1 MLNSL
6 ISKFN
11 KYLNSVIELE
21 NDSTINSEESSE
33 ALKEQK
39 SANVSFSL
47 FLYRFIAF
55 ADARRSIASFVFILF
70 FVIISDIIF
79 NKYLFVHYTEL
90 VESFSG
96 VNPGGFDELD
106 VGFAPEVWQALL
118 GMILGTLILVISI
131 ASQSIPKLIDI
142 YMKNVPSLLYIW
154 FLIISGGHALIIKIY
169 GEIGLIREP
178 SRIFNTHFLLTICSI
193 IAFPY
198 VFYILRQTKPTNII
212 NRIYNNNMDQI
223 TALTSKRNRALAHIP
238 SVVEHQQYTI
248 FEALNQLDD
257 ILEFSSFKELKAD
270 IVHDMSMTL
279 QNYIRL
285 KKNIASGFF
294 IVSPKV
300 RTDISFKTMVG
311 QFGEM
316 ERNQSFYEQKC
327 FRLLG
332 NVYIRLL
339 EHGEFDLSSMIAGE
353 MATLGLTAI
362 EEENTELVD
371 IIIIR
376 FNTLLRF
383 AIKHGVRN
391 NEPRNLYNLG
401 FYYGNFIKYLVEHKK
416 IDHVK
421 RCFMYLRIYGVEI
434 FKHGTNSPS
443 MYFIVDVIATEMK
456 KVLEQVYHDGWDIEI
471 QDGMLGEMLQVD
483 SPPDFNKED
492 MARGVLIN
500 NGVRVLQFGIAL
512 FYQREEMNNFVD
524 RIAKDILDDLEVLG
538 EATFSQVIEMTSNR
552 LLFSGPTFWEDT
564 DRGNLNIYY
573 TSDQD
578 QIDSF
583 KQRLYELAEI
593 QLKKTTTEKYK
604 LTNVEMELL
613 WEMTRMTKIKEVE
626 QVSINAI
633 NFELIL
639 SQLQNIDEVR
649 LEALISLREKLK
661 FNSENP
667 KLIITTSRQVA
678 VGTKL
683 KISGNLYDKKEKQE
697 IEATVKLNT
706 PNFIFV
712 KILASTHSKI
722 YNNLTDL
729 TVSFRPLRQKMVY
742 QFETYPQGTGA
753 NSLQRIAHAD
763 TVKIIEEL

>member
-1 MLNSL
+1 MNTVL
-6 ISKFN
+6 
-11 KYLNSVIELE
+11 EAE
-21 NDSTINSEESSE
+21 NDSADNSEE
-33 ALKEQK
+33 K
-39 SANVSFSL
+39 SAELTEQESTNVSFSF
-47 FLYRFIAF
+47 FLYRLIAY
-55 ADARRSIASFVFILF
+55 ADARRSISSFLFILF
-70 FVIISDIIF
+70 VVVISDIIF
-79 NKYLFVHYTEL
+79 NIYLFVPYTEL
-90 VESFSG
+90 IESISG
-96 VNPGGFDELD
+96 VNPGGFEELD

-169 GEIGLIREP
+169 GEIGLVREP
-178 SRIFNTHFLLTICSI
+178 SRIFNTHFLLTTCSI

-212 NRIYNNNMDQI
+212 NRIYNTNMDQI

-238 SVVEHQQYTI
+238 DVVEHQQYTI

-285 KKNIASGFF
+285 KKNIAPAFF
-294 IVSPKV
+294 NVSPKV

-339 EHGEFDLSSMIAGE
+339 EHGEFDLSSMVAGE
-353 MATLGLTAI
+353 METLGLTAI
-362 EEENTELVD
+362 EEDNTELVD

-401 FYYGNFIKYLVEHKK
+401 FYYGNFIKHLVEHKK

-434 FKHGTNSPS
+434 FKHGSNSPA

-456 KVLEQVYHDGWDIEI
+456 KVLEQIYHDGWDVEI
-471 QDGMLGEMLQVD
+471 QNGMLGEMLQVD

-500 NGVRVLQFGIAL
+500 NGVRVLQFGLAL
-512 FYQREEMNNFVD
+512 FYQREGMNDFVE
-524 RIAKDILDDLEVLG
+524 RIAKDVLDDLEVLG

-583 KQRLYELAEI
+583 KQRLYEFAQT
-593 QLKKTTTEKYK
+593 QLKKTTTEKYR
-604 LTNVEMELL
+604 LTHAEMELL
-613 WEMTRMTKIKEVE
+613 WEMSRMTKIKEVE
-626 QVSINAI
+626 QISTNVA

-639 SQLQNIDEVR
+639 GELQHIDEVR
-649 LEALISLREKLK
+649 LGALVCLREKLK

-678 VGTKL
+678 VGTLL
-683 KISGNLYDKKEKQE
+683 KIKGNISGKKKPQE
-697 IEATVKLNT
+697 IEATVQLNT

-712 KILASTHSKI
+712 KTSTAADSKMFDNFSSLA
-722 YNNLTDL
+722 
-729 TVSFRPLRQKMVY
+729 VSFRPLRQKMVY
-742 QFETYPQGTGA
+742 QFEADPQGAGA
-753 NSLQRIAHAD
+753 NGLQRIEHAD

>member
-1 MLNSL
+1 MNTVL
-6 ISKFN
+6 
-11 KYLNSVIELE
+11 EAE
-21 NDSTINSEESSE
+21 NDSTDNSEE
-33 ALKEQK
+33 K
-39 SANVSFSL
+39 SAELTEQESTNVSFSF
-47 FLYRFIAF
+47 FLYRLIAY
-55 ADARRSIASFVFILF
+55 ADARRSISSFLFILF
-70 FVIISDIIF
+70 VVVISDIIF
-79 NKYLFVHYTEL
+79 NIYLFVPYTEL
-90 VESFSG
+90 IESISG
-96 VNPGGFDELD
+96 VNPGGFEELD

-169 GEIGLIREP
+169 GEIGLVREP
-178 SRIFNTHFLLTICSI
+178 SRIFNTHFLLTTCSI

-212 NRIYNNNMDQI
+212 NRIYNTNMDQI

-238 SVVEHQQYTI
+238 DVVEHQQYTI

-285 KKNIASGFF
+285 KKNIAPAFF
-294 IVSPKV
+294 NVSPKV

-339 EHGEFDLSSMIAGE
+339 EHGEFDLSSMVAGE
-353 MATLGLTAI
+353 METLGLTAI
-362 EEENTELVD
+362 EEDNTELVD

-401 FYYGNFIKYLVEHKK
+401 FYYGNFIKHLVEHKK

-434 FKHGTNSPS
+434 FKHGSNSPA

-456 KVLEQVYHDGWDIEI
+456 KVLEQIYHDGWDVEI
-471 QDGMLGEMLQVD
+471 QNGMLGEMLQVD

-500 NGVRVLQFGIAL
+500 NGVRVLQFGLAL
-512 FYQREEMNNFVD
+512 FYQREGMNDFVE
-524 RIAKDILDDLEVLG
+524 RIAKDVLDDLEVLG

-583 KQRLYELAEI
+583 KQRLYEFAQT
-593 QLKKTTTEKYK
+593 QLKKTTTEKYR
-604 LTNVEMELL
+604 LTHAEMELL
-613 WEMTRMTKIKEVE
+613 WEMSRMTKIKEVE
-626 QVSINAI
+626 QISTNAA

-639 SQLQNIDEVR
+639 GELQHIDEVR
-649 LEALISLREKLK
+649 LGALVCLREKLK

-678 VGTKL
+678 VGTLL
-683 KISGNLYDKKEKQE
+683 KIKGNISGKKKPQE
-697 IEATVKLNT
+697 IEATVQLNT

-712 KILASTHSKI
+712 KTSTSADNKMFDNFSSLA
-722 YNNLTDL
+722 
-729 TVSFRPLRQKMVY
+729 VSFRPLRQKMVY
-742 QFETYPQGTGA
+742 QFEADPQGAGA
-753 NSLQRIAHAD
+753 NGLQRIEHAD

>member
-1 MLNSL
+1 MNTVL
-6 ISKFN
+6 
-11 KYLNSVIELE
+11 EAE
-21 NDSTINSEESSE
+21 NDSTDNSEE
-33 ALKEQK
+33 K
-39 SANVSFSL
+39 SAELTEQESTNVSFSF
-47 FLYRFIAF
+47 FLYRLIAY
-55 ADARRSIASFVFILF
+55 ADARRSISSFLFILF
-70 FVIISDIIF
+70 VVVISDIIF
-79 NKYLFVHYTEL
+79 NIYLFVPYTEL
-90 VESFSG
+90 IESISG
-96 VNPGGFDELD
+96 VNPGGFEELD

-169 GEIGLIREP
+169 GEIGLVREP
-178 SRIFNTHFLLTICSI
+178 SRIFNTHFLLTTCSI

-212 NRIYNNNMDQI
+212 NRIYNTNMDQI

-238 SVVEHQQYTI
+238 DVVEHQQYTI

-285 KKNIASGFF
+285 KKNIAPAFF
-294 IVSPKV
+294 NVSPKV

-339 EHGEFDLSSMIAGE
+339 EHGEFDLSSMVAGE
-353 MATLGLTAI
+353 METLGLAAI
-362 EEENTELVD
+362 EEDNTELVD

-401 FYYGNFIKYLVEHKK
+401 FYYGNFIKHLVEHKK

-434 FKHGTNSPS
+434 FKHGSNSPA

-456 KVLEQVYHDGWDIEI
+456 KVLEQIYHDGWDVEI
-471 QDGMLGEMLQVD
+471 QNGMLGEMLQVD

-500 NGVRVLQFGIAL
+500 NGVRVLQFGLAL
-512 FYQREEMNNFVD
+512 FYQREGMNDFVD
-524 RIAKDILDDLEVLG
+524 RIAKDVLDDLEVLG

-583 KQRLYELAEI
+583 KQRLYEIAQT

-604 LTNVEMELL
+604 LTHAEMELL
-613 WEMTRMTKIKEVE
+613 WEMSRMTKIKEVE
-626 QVSINAI
+626 QISTNVA

-639 SQLQNIDEVR
+639 GELQHIDEVR
-649 LEALISLREKLK
+649 LGALVCLREKLK

-678 VGTKL
+678 VGTLL
-683 KISGNLYDKKEKQE
+683 KIKGNISGKKKPQE
-697 IEATVKLNT
+697 IEATVQLNT

-712 KILASTHSKI
+712 KTSTAADSKMFDNFSSLA
-722 YNNLTDL
+722 
-729 TVSFRPLRQKMVY
+729 VSFRPLRQKMVY
-742 QFETYPQGTGA
+742 QFEADPQGAGA
-753 NSLQRIAHAD
+753 NGLQRIEHAD

>member
-1 MLNSL
+1 MNAVL
-6 ISKFN
+6 
-11 KYLNSVIELE
+11 ELE
-21 NDSTINSEESSE
+21 KDSIVNSEENPE
-33 ALKEQK
+33 ALTEQK

-47 FLYRFIAF
+47 FLYRLIAY

-70 FVIISDIIF
+70 VVVISDIIF
-79 NKYLFVHYTEL
+79 NKYLFVPYTEL

-96 VNPGGFDELD
+96 VDPGGFDELD

-238 SVVEHQQYTI
+238 NVVEHQQYTI

-285 KKNIASGFF
+285 KKDIAPGFF
-294 IVSPKV
+294 NVSPKV

-362 EEENTELVD
+362 EEDNTELVD

-421 RCFMYLRIYGVEI
+421 RCFMYMRIYGVEI
-434 FKHGTNSPS
+434 FKHGSNSPA

-456 KVLEQVYHDGWDIEI
+456 KILEQIYHDNWDIEI
-471 QDGMLGEMLQVD
+471 QNGMLSEMLQVD

-492 MARGVLIN
+492 MARGFLIN

-512 FYQREEMNNFVD
+512 FYQREGMDNFVD

-583 KQRLYELAEI
+583 KQRLYGFAQT

-604 LTNVEMELL
+604 LTQAEMELL
-613 WEMTRMTKIKEVE
+613 WEMSRMTKIKEVD
-626 QVSINAI
+626 QVSTNAA

-639 SQLQNIDEVR
+639 SELQNIDQVR

-667 KLIITTSRQVA
+667 KLIITSSRQIA

-683 KISGNLYDKKEKQE
+683 KISGNFSGKKEQQE

-712 KILASTHSKI
+712 TMSASSDSKI
-722 YNNLTDL
+722 FDKFSAL

-742 QFETYPQGTGA
+742 QFEADPQGAGATG
-753 NSLQRIAHAD
+753 LQRVAHAD
-763 TVKIIEEL
+763 AVKIIEEL

>member
-1 MLNSL
+1 MNTVL
-6 ISKFN
+6 
-11 KYLNSVIELE
+11 EAE
-21 NDSTINSEESSE
+21 NDSTDNSEE
-33 ALKEQK
+33 K
-39 SANVSFSL
+39 SAELTEQESTNVSFSF
-47 FLYRFIAF
+47 FLYRLIAY
-55 ADARRSIASFVFILF
+55 ADARRSISSFLFILF
-70 FVIISDIIF
+70 VVVISDIIF
-79 NKYLFVHYTEL
+79 NIYLFVPYTEL
-90 VESFSG
+90 IESISG
-96 VNPGGFDELD
+96 VNPGGFEELD

-169 GEIGLIREP
+169 GEIGLVREP

-212 NRIYNNNMDQI
+212 NRIYNTNMDQI

-238 SVVEHQQYTI
+238 DVVEHQQYTI

-285 KKNIASGFF
+285 KKNIAPAFF
-294 IVSPKV
+294 NVSPKV

-339 EHGEFDLSSMIAGE
+339 EHGEFDLSSMVAGE
-353 MATLGLTAI
+353 METLGLTAI
-362 EEENTELVD
+362 EEDNTELVD

-401 FYYGNFIKYLVEHKK
+401 FYYGNFIKHLVEHKK

-434 FKHGTNSPS
+434 FKHGSNSPA

-456 KVLEQVYHDGWDIEI
+456 KVLEQIYHDGWDVEI
-471 QDGMLGEMLQVD
+471 QNGMLGEMLQVD

-500 NGVRVLQFGIAL
+500 NGVRVLQFGLAL
-512 FYQREEMNNFVD
+512 FYQREGMNDFVD
-524 RIAKDILDDLEVLG
+524 RIAKDVLDDLEVLG

-583 KQRLYELAEI
+583 KQRLYEFAQT

-604 LTNVEMELL
+604 LTHAEMELL
-613 WEMTRMTKIKEVE
+613 WEMSRMTKIKEVE
-626 QVSINAI
+626 QVSTNAA

-639 SQLQNIDEVR
+639 GELQHIDEVR
-649 LEALISLREKLK
+649 LGALVCLREKLK

-678 VGTKL
+678 VGTLL
-683 KISGNLYDKKEKQE
+683 KIKGNISGKKKPQE
-697 IEATVKLNT
+697 IEATVQLNT

-712 KILASTHSKI
+712 KTSTAADSKMFDNFSSLA
-722 YNNLTDL
+722 
-729 TVSFRPLRQKMVY
+729 VSFRPLRQKMVY
-742 QFETYPQGTGA
+742 QFEADPQGAGA
-753 NSLQRIAHAD
+753 NGLQRIEHAD

>member
-1 MLNSL
+1 MNTVL
-6 ISKFN
+6 
-11 KYLNSVIELE
+11 EAE
-21 NDSTINSEESSE
+21 NDSTDNSEE
-33 ALKEQK
+33 K
-39 SANVSFSL
+39 SAELTEQESTNVSFSF
-47 FLYRFIAF
+47 FLYRLIAY
-55 ADARRSIASFVFILF
+55 ADARRSISSFLFILF
-70 FVIISDIIF
+70 VVVISDIIF
-79 NKYLFVHYTEL
+79 NKYLFVPYTEL
-90 VESFSG
+90 IESISG
-96 VNPGGFDELD
+96 VNPGGFEELD

-154 FLIISGGHALIIKIY
+154 FLIVSGGHALIIKIY
-169 GEIGLIREP
+169 GEIGLVREP
-178 SRIFNTHFLLTICSI
+178 SRIFNTHFLLTTCSI

-212 NRIYNNNMDQI
+212 NRIYNTNMDQI

-238 SVVEHQQYTI
+238 DVVEHQQYTI

-285 KKNIASGFF
+285 KKNIAPAFF
-294 IVSPKV
+294 NVSPKV

-339 EHGEFDLSSMIAGE
+339 EHGEFDLSSMVAGE
-353 MATLGLTAI
+353 METLGLTAI
-362 EEENTELVD
+362 EEDNTELVD

-401 FYYGNFIKYLVEHKK
+401 FYYGNFIKHLVEHKK

-434 FKHGTNSPS
+434 FKHGSNSPA

-456 KVLEQVYHDGWDIEI
+456 KVLEQIYHDGWDVEI
-471 QDGMLGEMLQVD
+471 QNGMLGEMLQVD

-500 NGVRVLQFGIAL
+500 NGVRVLQFGLAL
-512 FYQREEMNNFVD
+512 FYQREGMNDFVD
-524 RIAKDILDDLEVLG
+524 RIAKDVLDDLEVLG

-583 KQRLYELAEI
+583 KQRLYEIAQT

-604 LTNVEMELL
+604 LTHAEMELL
-613 WEMTRMTKIKEVE
+613 WEMSRMTKIKEVE
-626 QVSINAI
+626 QVSTNAA

-639 SQLQNIDEVR
+639 GELQHIDEVR
-649 LEALISLREKLK
+649 LGALVCLREKLK

-678 VGTKL
+678 VGTLL
-683 KISGNLYDKKEKQE
+683 KIKGNISGKKKQQE
-697 IEATVKLNT
+697 IEATVQLNT

-712 KILASTHSKI
+712 KISTSADSKMFDNFSSLA
-722 YNNLTDL
+722 
-729 TVSFRPLRQKMVY
+729 VSFRPLRQKMVY
-742 QFETYPQGTGA
+742 QFEADHQGAGA
-753 NSLQRIAHAD
+753 NGLQRIEHAD

>member
-1 MLNSL
+1 MNAVL
-6 ISKFN
+6 
-11 KYLNSVIELE
+11 EAE
-21 NDSTINSEESSE
+21 NDSTDNSEENSTE
-33 ALKEQK
+33 ITQHK
-39 SANVSFSL
+39 SANVSFSF
-47 FLYRFIAF
+47 FLYRLIAY
-55 ADARRSIASFVFILF
+55 ADARRSISSFLFILF
-70 FVIISDIIF
+70 VVVVSDIIF
-79 NKYLFVHYTEL
+79 NIYLFVPYTEL
-90 VESFSG
+90 VESISG
-96 VNPGGFDELD
+96 VNPGGFEELD

-212 NRIYNNNMDQI
+212 SRIYNTNMDQI

-238 SVVEHQQYTI
+238 AVVEHQQYTI

-270 IVHDMSMTL
+270 IVHDMSLTL

-285 KKNIASGFF
+285 KKDIAPGFF
-294 IVSPKV
+294 NVSPKV

-339 EHGEFDLSSMIAGE
+339 EHGEFDLSSMVAGE

-362 EEENTELVD
+362 EEDNTELVD

-434 FKHGTNSPS
+434 FKHGSNSPA

-456 KVLEQVYHDGWDIEI
+456 KVLEQIYHDGWDVEI
-471 QDGMLGEMLQVD
+471 QNGMLGEMLQVD

-500 NGVRVLQFGIAL
+500 NGVRVLQFGLAL
-512 FYQREEMNNFVD
+512 FYQREGMNDFVD
-524 RIAKDILDDLEVLG
+524 RIAKG
-538 EATFSQVIEMTSNR
+538 CT
-552 LLFSGPTFWEDT
+552 
-564 DRGNLNIYY
+564 
-573 TSDQD
+573 
-578 QIDSF
+578 
-583 KQRLYELAEI
+583 
-593 QLKKTTTEKYK
+593 
-604 LTNVEMELL
+604 
-613 WEMTRMTKIKEVE
+613 
-626 QVSINAI
+626 
-633 NFELIL
+633 
-639 SQLQNIDEVR
+639 
-649 LEALISLREKLK
+649 
-661 FNSENP
+661 
-667 KLIITTSRQVA
+667 
-678 VGTKL
+678 
-683 KISGNLYDKKEKQE
+683 
-697 IEATVKLNT
+697 
-706 PNFIFV
+706 
-712 KILASTHSKI
+712 
-722 YNNLTDL
+722 
-729 TVSFRPLRQKMVY
+729 
-742 QFETYPQGTGA
+742 
-753 NSLQRIAHAD
+753 
-763 TVKIIEEL
+763 

>member
-1 MLNSL
+1 MNTVL
-6 ISKFN
+6 
-11 KYLNSVIELE
+11 EAE
-21 NDSTINSEESSE
+21 NDSTDNSE
-33 ALKEQK
+33 AK
-39 SANVSFSL
+39 SAAITEQESTNVSFSF
-47 FLYRFIAF
+47 FLYRLIAY
-55 ADARRSIASFVFILF
+55 ADARRSISSFLFILF
-70 FVIISDIIF
+70 VVVISDIIF
-79 NKYLFVHYTEL
+79 NIYLFVPYTEL
-90 VESFSG
+90 IESISG
-96 VNPGGFDELD
+96 VNPGGFEELD

-169 GEIGLIREP
+169 GEIGLVREP
-178 SRIFNTHFLLTICSI
+178 SRIFNTHFLLTTCSI

-212 NRIYNNNMDQI
+212 NRIYNTNMDQI

-238 SVVEHQQYTI
+238 DVVEHQQYTI

-285 KKNIASGFF
+285 KKNIAPAFF
-294 IVSPKV
+294 NVSPKV

-339 EHGEFDLSSMIAGE
+339 EHGEFDLSSMVAGE
-353 MATLGLTAI
+353 METLGLAAI
-362 EEENTELVD
+362 EEDNTELVD

-401 FYYGNFIKYLVEHKK
+401 FYYGNFIKHLVEHKK

-434 FKHGTNSPS
+434 FKHGSNSPA

-456 KVLEQVYHDGWDIEI
+456 KVLEQIYHDGWDVEI
-471 QDGMLGEMLQVD
+471 QNGMLGEMLQVD

-500 NGVRVLQFGIAL
+500 NGVRVLQFGLAL
-512 FYQREEMNNFVD
+512 FYQREGMNDFVD
-524 RIAKDILDDLEVLG
+524 RIAKDVLDDLEVLG

-583 KQRLYELAEI
+583 KQRLYEIAQT

-604 LTNVEMELL
+604 LTHAEMELL
-613 WEMTRMTKIKEVE
+613 WEMSRMTKIKEVE
-626 QVSINAI
+626 QISTNVA

-639 SQLQNIDEVR
+639 GELQHIDEVR
-649 LEALISLREKLK
+649 LGALVCLREKLK

-678 VGTKL
+678 VGTLL
-683 KISGNLYDKKEKQE
+683 KIKGNISGKKKPQE
-697 IEATVKLNT
+697 IEATVQLNT

-712 KILASTHSKI
+712 KISTSADSKMFDNFSSLA
-722 YNNLTDL
+722 
-729 TVSFRPLRQKMVY
+729 VSFRPLRQKMVY
-742 QFETYPQGTGA
+742 QFEADHQGAGA
-753 NSLQRIAHAD
+753 NGLQRIEHAD

>member
-1 MLNSL
+1 MNTVL
-6 ISKFN
+6 
-11 KYLNSVIELE
+11 EAE
-21 NDSTINSEESSE
+21 NDSTDNSEE
-33 ALKEQK
+33 K
-39 SANVSFSL
+39 SAELTEQESTNVSFSF
-47 FLYRFIAF
+47 FLYRLIAY
-55 ADARRSIASFVFILF
+55 ADARRSISSFLFILF
-70 FVIISDIIF
+70 VVVISDIIF
-79 NKYLFVHYTEL
+79 NIYLFVPYTEL
-90 VESFSG
+90 IESISG
-96 VNPGGFDELD
+96 VNPGGFEELD

-169 GEIGLIREP
+169 GEIGLVREP
-178 SRIFNTHFLLTICSI
+178 SRIFNTHFLLTTCSI

-212 NRIYNNNMDQI
+212 NRIYNTNMDQI

-238 SVVEHQQYTI
+238 DVVEHQQYTI

-285 KKNIASGFF
+285 KKNIAPAFF
-294 IVSPKV
+294 NVSPKV

-339 EHGEFDLSSMIAGE
+339 EHGEFDLSSMVAGE
-353 MATLGLTAI
+353 METLGLAAI
-362 EEENTELVD
+362 EEDNTELVD

-401 FYYGNFIKYLVEHKK
+401 FYYGNFIKHLVEHNK

-434 FKHGTNSPS
+434 FKHGSNSPA

-456 KVLEQVYHDGWDIEI
+456 KVLEQIYHDGWDVEI
-471 QDGMLGEMLQVD
+471 QNGMLGEMLQVD

-500 NGVRVLQFGIAL
+500 NGVRVLQFGLAL
-512 FYQREEMNNFVD
+512 FYQREGMNDFVE
-524 RIAKDILDDLEVLG
+524 RIAKDVLDDLEVLG

-578 QIDSF
+578 QIDTF
-583 KQRLYELAEI
+583 KQRLYEFAQT

-604 LTNVEMELL
+604 LTHAEMELL
-613 WEMTRMTKIKEVE
+613 WEMSRMTKIKEVE
-626 QVSINAI
+626 QISTNVA

-639 SQLQNIDEVR
+639 GELQHIDEVR
-649 LEALISLREKLK
+649 LGALVCLREKLK

-678 VGTKL
+678 VGTLL
-683 KISGNLYDKKEKQE
+683 KIKGNISGKKKPQE
-697 IEATVKLNT
+697 IEATVQLNT

-712 KILASTHSKI
+712 KTSTAADSKMFDNFSSLA
-722 YNNLTDL
+722 
-729 TVSFRPLRQKMVY
+729 VSFRPLRQKMVY
-742 QFETYPQGTGA
+742 QFEADPQGAGA
-753 NSLQRIAHAD
+753 NGLQRIEHAD

>member
-1 MLNSL
+1 MNTVL
-6 ISKFN
+6 
-11 KYLNSVIELE
+11 EAE
-21 NDSTINSEESSE
+21 NDSTDNSEE
-33 ALKEQK
+33 K
-39 SANVSFSL
+39 SAELTEQESTNVSFSF
-47 FLYRFIAF
+47 FLYRLIAY
-55 ADARRSIASFVFILF
+55 ADARRSISSFLFILF
-70 FVIISDIIF
+70 VVVISDIIF
-79 NKYLFVHYTEL
+79 NKYLFVPYTEL
-90 VESFSG
+90 IESISG
-96 VNPGGFDELD
+96 VNPGGFEELD

-169 GEIGLIREP
+169 GEIGLVREP
-178 SRIFNTHFLLTICSI
+178 SRIFNTHFLLTTCSI

-212 NRIYNNNMDQI
+212 NRIYNTNMDQI

-238 SVVEHQQYTI
+238 DVVEHQQYTI

-285 KKNIASGFF
+285 KKNIAPAFF
-294 IVSPKV
+294 NVSPKV

-339 EHGEFDLSSMIAGE
+339 EHGEFDLSSMVAGE
-353 MATLGLTAI
+353 METLGLTAI
-362 EEENTELVD
+362 EEDNTELVD

-401 FYYGNFIKYLVEHKK
+401 FYYGNFIKHLVEHKK

-434 FKHGTNSPS
+434 FKHGSNSPA

-456 KVLEQVYHDGWDIEI
+456 KVLEQIYHDGWDVEI
-471 QDGMLGEMLQVD
+471 QNGMLGEMLQVD

-500 NGVRVLQFGIAL
+500 NGVRVLQFGLAL
-512 FYQREEMNNFVD
+512 FYQREGMNDFVD
-524 RIAKDILDDLEVLG
+524 RIAKDVLDDLEVLG

-583 KQRLYELAEI
+583 KQRLYEIAQT

-604 LTNVEMELL
+604 LTHAEMELL
-613 WEMTRMTKIKEVE
+613 WEMSRMTKIKEVE
-626 QVSINAI
+626 QISTNAA

-639 SQLQNIDEVR
+639 GELQHIDEVR
-649 LEALISLREKLK
+649 LGALVCLREKLK

-678 VGTKL
+678 VGTLL
-683 KISGNLYDKKEKQE
+683 KIKGNISGKKKPQE
-697 IEATVKLNT
+697 IEATVQLNT

-712 KILASTHSKI
+712 KTSTAADSKMFDNFSSLA
-722 YNNLTDL
+722 
-729 TVSFRPLRQKMVY
+729 VSFRPLRQKMVY
-742 QFETYPQGTGA
+742 QFEADPQGAGA
-753 NSLQRIAHAD
+753 NGLQRIEHAD

>member
-1 MLNSL
+1 MNTVL
-6 ISKFN
+6 
-11 KYLNSVIELE
+11 EAE
-21 NDSTINSEESSE
+21 NDSTDNSEE
-33 ALKEQK
+33 K
-39 SANVSFSL
+39 SAELTEQESTNVSFSF
-47 FLYRFIAF
+47 FLYRLIAY
-55 ADARRSIASFVFILF
+55 ADARRSISSFLFILF
-70 FVIISDIIF
+70 VVVISDIIF
-79 NKYLFVHYTEL
+79 NIYLFVPYTEL
-90 VESFSG
+90 IESISG
-96 VNPGGFDELD
+96 VNPGGFEELD

-169 GEIGLIREP
+169 GEIGLVREP
-178 SRIFNTHFLLTICSI
+178 SRIFNTHFLLTTCSI

-212 NRIYNNNMDQI
+212 NRIYNTNMDQI

-238 SVVEHQQYTI
+238 DVVEHQQYTI

-285 KKNIASGFF
+285 KKNIAPAFF
-294 IVSPKV
+294 NVSPKV

-339 EHGEFDLSSMIAGE
+339 EHGEFDLSSMVAGE
-353 MATLGLTAI
+353 METLGLTAI
-362 EEENTELVD
+362 EEDNTELVD

-401 FYYGNFIKYLVEHKK
+401 FYYGNFIKHLVEHKK

-434 FKHGTNSPS
+434 FKHGSNSPA

-456 KVLEQVYHDGWDIEI
+456 KVLEQIYHDGWDVEI
-471 QDGMLGEMLQVD
+471 QNGMLGEMLQVD

-500 NGVRVLQFGIAL
+500 NGVRVLQFGLAL
-512 FYQREEMNNFVD
+512 FYQREGMNDFVE
-524 RIAKDILDDLEVLG
+524 RIAKDVLDDLEVLG

-583 KQRLYELAEI
+583 KQRLYEFAQT
-593 QLKKTTTEKYK
+593 QLKKTTTEKYR
-604 LTNVEMELL
+604 LTHAEMELL
-613 WEMTRMTKIKEVE
+613 WEMSRMTKIKEVE
-626 QVSINAI
+626 QISTNVA

-639 SQLQNIDEVR
+639 GELQHIDEVR
-649 LEALISLREKLK
+649 LGALVCLREKLK

-678 VGTKL
+678 VGTLL
-683 KISGNLYDKKEKQE
+683 KIKGNISGKKKPQE
-697 IEATVKLNT
+697 IEATVQLNT

-712 KILASTHSKI
+712 KTSTSADNKMFDNFSSLA
-722 YNNLTDL
+722 
-729 TVSFRPLRQKMVY
+729 VSFRPLRQKMVY
-742 QFETYPQGTGA
+742 QFEADPQGAGA
-753 NSLQRIAHAD
+753 NGLQRIEHAD

>member
-1 MLNSL
+1 MNAVL
-6 ISKFN
+6 
-11 KYLNSVIELE
+11 EAE
-21 NDSTINSEESSE
+21 NDSTDNSEENSTE
-33 ALKEQK
+33 ITQHK
-39 SANVSFSL
+39 SANVSFSF
-47 FLYRFIAF
+47 FLYRLIAY
-55 ADARRSIASFVFILF
+55 ADARRSISSFLFILF
-70 FVIISDIIF
+70 VVVVSDIIF
-79 NKYLFVHYTEL
+79 NIYLFVPYTEL
-90 VESFSG
+90 VESISG
-96 VNPGGFDELD
+96 VNPGGFEELD

-212 NRIYNNNMDQI
+212 SRIYNTNMDQI

-238 SVVEHQQYTI
+238 AVVEHQQYTI

-270 IVHDMSMTL
+270 IVHDMSLTL

-285 KKNIASGFF
+285 KKDIAPGFF
-294 IVSPKV
+294 NVSPKV

-339 EHGEFDLSSMIAGE
+339 EHGEFDLSSMVAGE

-362 EEENTELVD
+362 EEDNTELVD

-434 FKHGTNSPS
+434 FKHGSNSPA

-456 KVLEQVYHDGWDIEI
+456 KVLEQIYHDGWDVEI
-471 QDGMLGEMLQVD
+471 QNGMLGEMLQVD

-500 NGVRVLQFGIAL
+500 NGVRVLQFGLAL
-512 FYQREEMNNFVD
+512 FYQREGMNDFVD
-524 RIAKDILDDLEVLG
+524 RIAKDVLDDLEVLG

-583 KQRLYELAEI
+583 KQRLYELA
-593 QLKKTTTEKYK
+593 QTHLKKTTTVKYK
-604 LTNVEMELL
+604 LTPAEMELL
-613 WEMTRMTKIKEVE
+613 WEMSRMTKIKEVE
-626 QVSINAI
+626 QISNNAV

-639 SQLQNIDEVR
+639 GELKNIDEVR

-667 KLIITTSRQVA
+667 KLIISTSRQVA
-678 VGTKL
+678 VGTLL
-683 KISGNLYDKKEKQE
+683 KIMGNISGNNKQQE

-712 KILASTHSKI
+712 KTSTSADSKKFD
-722 YNNLTDL
+722 NFSSL

-742 QFETYPQGTGA
+742 QFEAEPQGAGA
-753 NSLQRIAHAD
+753 NGLQRIAHAD
-763 TVKIIEEL
+763 AVKIIEEL

>member
-1 MLNSL
+1 MNTVL
-6 ISKFN
+6 
-11 KYLNSVIELE
+11 EAE
-21 NDSTINSEESSE
+21 NDSTDNSEE
-33 ALKEQK
+33 K
-39 SANVSFSL
+39 SAELTEQESTNVSFSF
-47 FLYRFIAF
+47 FLYRLIAY
-55 ADARRSIASFVFILF
+55 ADARRSISSFLFILF
-70 FVIISDIIF
+70 VVVISDIIF
-79 NKYLFVHYTEL
+79 NIYLFVPYTEL
-90 VESFSG
+90 IESISG
-96 VNPGGFDELD
+96 VNPGGFEELD

-169 GEIGLIREP
+169 GEIGLVREP
-178 SRIFNTHFLLTICSI
+178 SRIFNTHFLLTTCSI

-212 NRIYNNNMDQI
+212 NRIYNTNMDQI

-238 SVVEHQQYTI
+238 DVVEHQQYTI

-285 KKNIASGFF
+285 KKNIAPAFF
-294 IVSPKV
+294 NVSPKV

-339 EHGEFDLSSMIAGE
+339 EHGEFDLSSMVAGE
-353 MATLGLTAI
+353 METLGLTAI
-362 EEENTELVD
+362 EEDNTELVD

-401 FYYGNFIKYLVEHKK
+401 FYYGNFIKHLVEHNK

-434 FKHGTNSPS
+434 FKHGSNSPA

-456 KVLEQVYHDGWDIEI
+456 KVLEQIYHDGWDVEI
-471 QDGMLGEMLQVD
+471 QNGMLGEMLQVD

-500 NGVRVLQFGIAL
+500 NGVRVLQFGLAL
-512 FYQREEMNNFVD
+512 FYQREGMNDFVD
-524 RIAKDILDDLEVLG
+524 RIAKDVLDDLEVLG

-583 KQRLYELAEI
+583 KQRLYEIAQT

-604 LTNVEMELL
+604 LTHAEMELL
-613 WEMTRMTKIKEVE
+613 WEMSRMTKIKEVE
-626 QVSINAI
+626 QISTNAA

-639 SQLQNIDEVR
+639 GELQHIDEVR
-649 LEALISLREKLK
+649 LGALVCLREKLK

-678 VGTKL
+678 VGTLL
-683 KISGNLYDKKEKQE
+683 KIKGNISGKKKQQE
-697 IEATVKLNT
+697 IEATVQLNT

-712 KILASTHSKI
+712 KISTSADSKMFDNFSSLA
-722 YNNLTDL
+722 
-729 TVSFRPLRQKMVY
+729 VSFRPLRQKMVY
-742 QFETYPQGTGA
+742 QFEADPQGAGA
-753 NSLQRIAHAD
+753 NGLQRIEHAD

>member
-1 MLNSL
+1 MNTVL
-6 ISKFN
+6 
-11 KYLNSVIELE
+11 EAE
-21 NDSTINSEESSE
+21 NDSTDNSEE
-33 ALKEQK
+33 K
-39 SANVSFSL
+39 SAELTEQESTNVSFSF
-47 FLYRFIAF
+47 FLYRLIAY
-55 ADARRSIASFVFILF
+55 ADARRSISSFLFILF
-70 FVIISDIIF
+70 VVVISDIIF
-79 NKYLFVHYTEL
+79 NIYLFVPYTEL
-90 VESFSG
+90 IESISG
-96 VNPGGFDELD
+96 VNPGGFEELD

-169 GEIGLIREP
+169 GEIGLVREP
-178 SRIFNTHFLLTICSI
+178 SRIFNTHFLLTTCSI

-212 NRIYNNNMDQI
+212 NRIYNTNMDQI

-238 SVVEHQQYTI
+238 DVVEHQQYTI

-285 KKNIASGFF
+285 KKNIAPAFF
-294 IVSPKV
+294 NVSPKV

-339 EHGEFDLSSMIAGE
+339 EHGEFDLSSMVAGE
-353 MATLGLTAI
+353 METLGLTAI
-362 EEENTELVD
+362 EEDNTELVD

-401 FYYGNFIKYLVEHKK
+401 FYYGNFIKHLVEHNK

-434 FKHGTNSPS
+434 FKHGSNSPA

-456 KVLEQVYHDGWDIEI
+456 KVLEQIYHDGWDVEI
-471 QDGMLGEMLQVD
+471 QNGMLGEMLQVD

-500 NGVRVLQFGIAL
+500 NGVRVLQFGLAL
-512 FYQREEMNNFVD
+512 FYQREGMNDFVE
-524 RIAKDILDDLEVLG
+524 RIAKDVLDDLEVLG

-583 KQRLYELAEI
+583 KQRLYEFAQT
-593 QLKKTTTEKYK
+593 QLKKTTTEKYR
-604 LTNVEMELL
+604 LTHAEMELL
-613 WEMTRMTKIKEVE
+613 WEMSRMTKIKEVE
-626 QVSINAI
+626 QISTNAA

-639 SQLQNIDEVR
+639 GELQHIDEVR
-649 LEALISLREKLK
+649 LGALVCLREKLK

-678 VGTKL
+678 VGTLL
-683 KISGNLYDKKEKQE
+683 KIKGNISGKKKPQE
-697 IEATVKLNT
+697 IEATVQLNT

-712 KILASTHSKI
+712 KISTSADSKMFDNFSSLA
-722 YNNLTDL
+722 
-729 TVSFRPLRQKMVY
+729 VSFRPLRQKMVY
-742 QFETYPQGTGA
+742 QFEADHQGAGA
-753 NSLQRIAHAD
+753 NGLQRIEHAD

>member
-1 MLNSL
+1 MNAVLQKDNNSTENTEENTEV
-6 ISKFN
+6 IAEPKSK
-11 KYLNSVIELE
+11 
-21 NDSTINSEESSE
+21 
-33 ALKEQK
+33 
-39 SANVSFSL
+39 NVSFSF
-47 FLYRFIAF
+47 FLYRLIAY
-55 ADARRSIASFVFILF
+55 ADARRSIASFIIVLF
-70 FVIISDIIF
+70 VVAISDIIF
-79 NKYLFVHYTEL
+79 NNFLFVPYSEL
-90 VESFSG
+90 IETLSG
-96 VNPGGFDELD
+96 VQPGGFAELD

-131 ASQSIPKLIDI
+131 ASQSIPKLIDL
-142 YMKNVPSLLYIW
+142 YMKDIPSLLYIW

-169 GEIGLIREP
+169 GEIGLVREP
-178 SRIFNTHFLLTICSI
+178 SRIFNTHFLLVICSI

-198 VFYILRQTKPTNII
+198 VFYILRYTKPTNII
-212 NRIYNNNMDQI
+212 NRIYHNNMDQI
-223 TALTSKRNRALAHIP
+223 TSLTSARNRALAHIP
-238 SVVEHQQYTI
+238 KVVEHQQYTI

-257 ILEFSSFKELKAD
+257 ILEYVSFKELKAD
-270 IVHDMSMTL
+270 IIHDMSVTL

-285 KKNIASGFF
+285 KRDIAPGFF
-294 IVSPKV
+294 KVSPKV

-339 EHGEFDLSSMIAGE
+339 EHGEFDLSSMVAGE
-353 MATLGLTAI
+353 METLGLTAI
-362 EEENTELVD
+362 EEDNTELVD

-401 FYYGNFIKYLVEHKK
+401 FYYGNFIRHLVEHKK
-416 IDHVK
+416 VDHVK

-434 FKHGTNSPS
+434 FKHGSNSAA

-456 KVLEQVYHDGWDIEI
+456 KVLEQIYRDGWDIEL
-471 QDGMLGEMLQVD
+471 QNGMLSEILQVD

-492 MARGVLIN
+492 LSRGVLIN
-500 NGVRVLQFGIAL
+500 NGVRVLQFGLAL
-512 FYQREEMNNFVD
+512 FYQREGMTDFVD
-524 RIAKDILDDLEVLG
+524 RIAKDVLDDLNVLG

-578 QIDSF
+578 QIDGF
-583 KQRLYELAEI
+583 KQRLYGLAET
-593 QLKKTTTEKYK
+593 QLKKTMTEKFQ
-604 LTNVEMELL
+604 LTHTEMDLL
-613 WEMTRMTKIKEVE
+613 WEMSRMTKEKEVE
-626 QVSINAI
+626 QMSTKAES
-633 NFELIL
+633 FELIL
-639 SQLQNIDEVR
+639 RDLQKIDEVR
-649 LEALISLREKLK
+649 LEALVSLREKLS

-667 KLIITTSRQVA
+667 KLIISTSRQVA

-683 KISGNLYDKKEKQE
+683 QIAGNIHGNNEQFELQA
-697 IEATVKLNT
+697 IVQLNT

-712 KILASTHSKI
+712 KMADPAENKTIEKFSSV
-722 YNNLTDL
+722 
-729 TVSFRPLRQKMVY
+729 TVNFRPLRQKMVY
-742 QFETYPQGTGA
+742 QFEAVPQGTGT
-753 NSLQRIAHAD
+753 NGLLRIAHVD
-763 TVKIIEEL
+763 SVKIVEEL

>member
-1 MLNSL
+1 MNTVL
-6 ISKFN
+6 
-11 KYLNSVIELE
+11 EAE
-21 NDSTINSEESSE
+21 NDSTGNSEE
-33 ALKEQK
+33 K
-39 SANVSFSL
+39 SAELTEQESTNVSFSF
-47 FLYRFIAF
+47 FLYRLIAY
-55 ADARRSIASFVFILF
+55 ADARRSISSFLFILF
-70 FVIISDIIF
+70 VVVISDIIF
-79 NKYLFVHYTEL
+79 NIYLFVPYTEL
-90 VESFSG
+90 IESISG
-96 VNPGGFDELD
+96 VNPGGFEELD

-169 GEIGLIREP
+169 GEIGLVREP
-178 SRIFNTHFLLTICSI
+178 SRIFNTHFLLTTCSI

-212 NRIYNNNMDQI
+212 NRIYNTNMDQI

-238 SVVEHQQYTI
+238 DVVEHQQYTI

-285 KKNIASGFF
+285 KKNIAPAFF
-294 IVSPKV
+294 NVSPKV

-339 EHGEFDLSSMIAGE
+339 EHGEFDLSSMVAGE
-353 MATLGLTAI
+353 METLGLTAI
-362 EEENTELVD
+362 EEDNTELVD

-401 FYYGNFIKYLVEHKK
+401 FYYGNFIKHLVEHKK

-434 FKHGTNSPS
+434 FKHGSNSPA

-456 KVLEQVYHDGWDIEI
+456 KVLEQIYHDGWDVEI
-471 QDGMLGEMLQVD
+471 QNGMLGEMLQVD

-500 NGVRVLQFGIAL
+500 NGVRVLQFGLAL
-512 FYQREEMNNFVD
+512 FYQREGMNDFVE
-524 RIAKDILDDLEVLG
+524 RIAKDVLDDLEVLG

-583 KQRLYELAEI
+583 KQRLYEIAQT

-604 LTNVEMELL
+604 LTHAEMELL
-613 WEMTRMTKIKEVE
+613 WEMSRMTKIKEVE
-626 QVSINAI
+626 QISTNAA

-639 SQLQNIDEVR
+639 GELQHIDEVR
-649 LEALISLREKLK
+649 LGALVCLREKLK

-678 VGTKL
+678 VGTLL
-683 KISGNLYDKKEKQE
+683 KIKGNISGKKKPQE
-697 IEATVKLNT
+697 IEATVQLNT

-712 KILASTHSKI
+712 KTSTAADSKMFDNFSSLA
-722 YNNLTDL
+722 
-729 TVSFRPLRQKMVY
+729 VSFRPLRQKMVY
-742 QFETYPQGTGA
+742 QFEADPQGAGA
-753 NSLQRIAHAD
+753 NGLQRIEHAD

>member
-1 MLNSL
+1 MNTVL
-6 ISKFN
+6 
-11 KYLNSVIELE
+11 EAE
-21 NDSTINSEESSE
+21 NDSTDNSEE
-33 ALKEQK
+33 K
-39 SANVSFSL
+39 SAELTEQESTNVSFSF
-47 FLYRFIAF
+47 FLYRLIAY
-55 ADARRSIASFVFILF
+55 ADARRSISSFLFILF
-70 FVIISDIIF
+70 VVVISDIIF
-79 NKYLFVHYTEL
+79 NIYLFVPYTEL
-90 VESFSG
+90 IESISG
-96 VNPGGFDELD
+96 VNPGGFEELD

-169 GEIGLIREP
+169 GEIGLVREP

-212 NRIYNNNMDQI
+212 NRIYNTNMDQI

-238 SVVEHQQYTI
+238 DVVEHQQYTI

-285 KKNIASGFF
+285 KKNIAPAFF
-294 IVSPKV
+294 NVSPKV

-339 EHGEFDLSSMIAGE
+339 EHGEFDLSSMVAGE
-353 MATLGLTAI
+353 METLGLTAI
-362 EEENTELVD
+362 EEDNTELVD

-401 FYYGNFIKYLVEHKK
+401 FYYGNFIKHLVEHKK

-434 FKHGTNSPS
+434 FKHGSNSPA

-456 KVLEQVYHDGWDIEI
+456 KVLEQIYHDGWDVEI
-471 QDGMLGEMLQVD
+471 QNGMLGEMLQVD

-500 NGVRVLQFGIAL
+500 NGVRVLQFGLAL
-512 FYQREEMNNFVD
+512 FYQREGMNDFVE
-524 RIAKDILDDLEVLG
+524 RIAKDVLDDLEVLG

-583 KQRLYELAEI
+583 KQRLYEFAQT

-604 LTNVEMELL
+604 LTHAEMELL
-613 WEMTRMTKIKEVE
+613 WEMSRMTKIKEVE
-626 QVSINAI
+626 QVSTNAA

-639 SQLQNIDEVR
+639 GELQHIDEVR
-649 LEALISLREKLK
+649 LGALVCLREKLK

-678 VGTKL
+678 VGTLL
-683 KISGNLYDKKEKQE
+683 KIKGNISGKKKPQE
-697 IEATVKLNT
+697 IEATVQLNT

-712 KILASTHSKI
+712 KTSTSADSKMFDNFSSLA
-722 YNNLTDL
+722 
-729 TVSFRPLRQKMVY
+729 VSFRPLRQKMVY
-742 QFETYPQGTGA
+742 QFEADPQGAGA
-753 NSLQRIAHAD
+753 NGLQRIEHAD

>member
-1 MLNSL
+1 MNTVL
-6 ISKFN
+6 
-11 KYLNSVIELE
+11 EAE
-21 NDSTINSEESSE
+21 NDSADNSEE
-33 ALKEQK
+33 K
-39 SANVSFSL
+39 SAELTEQESTNVSFSF
-47 FLYRFIAF
+47 FLYRLIAY
-55 ADARRSIASFVFILF
+55 ADARRSISSFLFILF
-70 FVIISDIIF
+70 VVVISDIIF
-79 NKYLFVHYTEL
+79 NIYLFVPYTEL
-90 VESFSG
+90 IESISG
-96 VNPGGFDELD
+96 VNPGGFEELD

-169 GEIGLIREP
+169 GEIGLVREP
-178 SRIFNTHFLLTICSI
+178 SRIFNTHFLLTTCSI

-212 NRIYNNNMDQI
+212 NRIYNTNMDQI

-238 SVVEHQQYTI
+238 DVVEHQQYTI

-285 KKNIASGFF
+285 KKNIAPAFF
-294 IVSPKV
+294 NVSPKV

-339 EHGEFDLSSMIAGE
+339 EHGEFDLSSMVAGE
-353 MATLGLTAI
+353 METLGLTAI
-362 EEENTELVD
+362 EEDNTELVD

-401 FYYGNFIKYLVEHKK
+401 FYYGNFIKHLVEHKK

-434 FKHGTNSPS
+434 FKHGSNSPA

-456 KVLEQVYHDGWDIEI
+456 KVLEQIYHDGWDVEI
-471 QDGMLGEMLQVD
+471 QNGMLGEMLQVD

-500 NGVRVLQFGIAL
+500 NGVRVLQFGLAL
-512 FYQREEMNNFVD
+512 FYQREGMNDFVE
-524 RIAKDILDDLEVLG
+524 RIAKDVLDDLEVLG

-583 KQRLYELAEI
+583 KQRLYEFAQT
-593 QLKKTTTEKYK
+593 QLKKTTTEKYR
-604 LTNVEMELL
+604 LTHAEMELL
-613 WEMTRMTKIKEVE
+613 WEMSRMTKIKEVE
-626 QVSINAI
+626 QISTNAA

-639 SQLQNIDEVR
+639 GELQHIDEVR
-649 LEALISLREKLK
+649 LGALVCLREKLK

-678 VGTKL
+678 VGTLL
-683 KISGNLYDKKEKQE
+683 KIKGNISGKKKPQE
-697 IEATVKLNT
+697 IEATVQLNT

-712 KILASTHSKI
+712 KTSTAADSKMFDNFSSLA
-722 YNNLTDL
+722 
-729 TVSFRPLRQKMVY
+729 VSFRPLRQKMVY
-742 QFETYPQGTGA
+742 QFEADPQGAGA
-753 NSLQRIAHAD
+753 NGLQRIEHAD
-763 TVKIIEEL
+763 TVKIIEEI

>member
-1 MLNSL
+1 MNAVL
-6 ISKFN
+6 KA
-11 KYLNSVIELE
+11 E
-21 NDSTINSEESSE
+21 NDSIENSKAISAE
-33 ALKEQK
+33 LTEQN

-47 FLYRFIAF
+47 FLYRLIAYT
-55 ADARRSIASFVFILF
+55 DARRSIASFIFILF
-70 FVIISDIIF
+70 VVVISDIIF
-79 NKYLFVHYTEL
+79 NKYLFAPYTEL

-198 VFYILRQTKPTNII
+198 VFYILRQTKPTTII
-212 NRIYNNNMDQI
+212 YRIYNNNMAQI
-223 TALTSKRNRALAHIP
+223 TSLTSKRNRALAHIP
-238 SVVEHQQYTI
+238 KIVEHQQHSI

-270 IVHDMSMTL
+270 IVHDMSMTI

-285 KKNIASGFF
+285 KKDIAPDFF
-294 IVSPKV
+294 NVSPKV
-300 RTDISFKTMVG
+300 RADISFKTMVG

-339 EHGEFDLSSMIAGE
+339 EQGEFDLSSMIAGE
-353 MATLGLTAI
+353 MAKLGLTAI
-362 EEENTELVD
+362 EENNTELVD

-401 FYYGNFIKYLVEHKK
+401 FYYGNFIKYLVEHKR

-421 RCFMYLRIYGVEI
+421 RCFMYMRIYGVEI
-434 FKHGTNSPS
+434 FKHGSNSPA

-456 KVLEQVYHDGWDIEI
+456 KILEQIYHDGWDIEI
-471 QDGMLGEMLQVD
+471 QSGMLSEMLQVD

-492 MARGVLIN
+492 MARGILIN

-512 FYQREEMNNFVD
+512 FYQREGMDNFVD

-583 KQRLYELAEI
+583 KQRLYGFAQT

-604 LTNVEMELL
+604 LTQAEMELL
-613 WEMTRMTKIKEVE
+613 WEMSRMTKIKEVD
-626 QVSINAI
+626 QICTTAA

-639 SQLQNIDEVR
+639 SELQNIDKLR

-667 KLIITTSRQVA
+667 KLIITTSRQIA

-683 KISGNLYDKKEKQE
+683 KISGNLSGKKEQQE

-712 KILASTHSKI
+712 KMSACTDSKMF
-722 YNNLTDL
+722 DKFSAL

-742 QFETYPQGTGA
+742 QFEADPQGAGA
-753 NSLQRIAHAD
+753 NGLQRIAHAD
-763 TVKIIEEL
+763 AVKIIEEL

>member
-1 MLNSL
+1 MNTVL
-6 ISKFN
+6 
-11 KYLNSVIELE
+11 EAE
-21 NDSTINSEESSE
+21 NDSTDNSEE
-33 ALKEQK
+33 K
-39 SANVSFSL
+39 SAELTEQESTNVSFSF
-47 FLYRFIAF
+47 FLYRLIAY
-55 ADARRSIASFVFILF
+55 ADARRSISSFLFILF
-70 FVIISDIIF
+70 VVVISDIIF
-79 NKYLFVHYTEL
+79 NIYLFVPYTEL
-90 VESFSG
+90 IESISG
-96 VNPGGFDELD
+96 VNPGGFEELD

-169 GEIGLIREP
+169 GEIGLVREP
-178 SRIFNTHFLLTICSI
+178 SRIFNTHFLLTTCSI

-212 NRIYNNNMDQI
+212 NRIYNTNMDQI

-238 SVVEHQQYTI
+238 DVVEHQQYTI

-285 KKNIASGFF
+285 KKNIAPAFF
-294 IVSPKV
+294 NVSPKV

-339 EHGEFDLSSMIAGE
+339 EHGEFDLSSMVAGE
-353 MATLGLTAI
+353 METLGLTAI
-362 EEENTELVD
+362 EEDNTELVD

-401 FYYGNFIKYLVEHKK
+401 FYYGNFIKHLVEHKK

-434 FKHGTNSPS
+434 FKHGSNSPA

-456 KVLEQVYHDGWDIEI
+456 KVLEQIYHDGWDVEI
-471 QDGMLGEMLQVD
+471 QNGMLGEMLQVD

-500 NGVRVLQFGIAL
+500 NGVRVLQFGLAL
-512 FYQREEMNNFVD
+512 FYQREGMNDFVE
-524 RIAKDILDDLEVLG
+524 RIAKDVLDDLEVLG

-583 KQRLYELAEI
+583 KQRLYEIAQT

-604 LTNVEMELL
+604 LTHAEMELL
-613 WEMTRMTKIKEVE
+613 WEMSRMTKIKEVE
-626 QVSINAI
+626 QISTNAA

-639 SQLQNIDEVR
+639 GELQHIDEVR
-649 LEALISLREKLK
+649 LGALVCLREKLK

-678 VGTKL
+678 VGTLL
-683 KISGNLYDKKEKQE
+683 KIKGNISGKKKPQE
-697 IEATVKLNT
+697 IEATVQLNT

-712 KILASTHSKI
+712 KTSTSADSKMFDNFSSLA
-722 YNNLTDL
+722 
-729 TVSFRPLRQKMVY
+729 VSFRPLRQKMVY
-742 QFETYPQGTGA
+742 QFEADPQGAGA
-753 NSLQRIAHAD
+753 NGLQRIEHAD

>member
-1 MLNSL
+1 MNTVL
-6 ISKFN
+6 
-11 KYLNSVIELE
+11 EAE
-21 NDSTINSEESSE
+21 NDSTDNSE
-33 ALKEQK
+33 AK
-39 SANVSFSL
+39 SAAITEQESTNVSFSF
-47 FLYRFIAF
+47 FLYRLIAY
-55 ADARRSIASFVFILF
+55 ADARRSISSFLFILF
-70 FVIISDIIF
+70 VVVISDIIF
-79 NKYLFVHYTEL
+79 NIYLFVPYTEL
-90 VESFSG
+90 IESISG
-96 VNPGGFDELD
+96 VNPGGFEELD

-169 GEIGLIREP
+169 GEIGLVREP
-178 SRIFNTHFLLTICSI
+178 SRIFNTHFLLTTCSI

-212 NRIYNNNMDQI
+212 NRIYNTNMDQI

-238 SVVEHQQYTI
+238 DVVEHQQYTI

-285 KKNIASGFF
+285 KKNIAPAFF
-294 IVSPKV
+294 NVSPKV

-339 EHGEFDLSSMIAGE
+339 EHGEFDLSSMVAGE
-353 MATLGLTAI
+353 METLGLTAI
-362 EEENTELVD
+362 EEDNTELVD

-401 FYYGNFIKYLVEHKK
+401 FYYGNFIKHLVEHNK

-434 FKHGTNSPS
+434 FKHGSNSPA

-456 KVLEQVYHDGWDIEI
+456 KVLEQIYHDGWDVEI
-471 QDGMLGEMLQVD
+471 QNGMLGEMLQVD

-500 NGVRVLQFGIAL
+500 NGVRVLQFGLAL
-512 FYQREEMNNFVD
+512 FYQREGMNDFVD
-524 RIAKDILDDLEVLG
+524 RIAKDVLDDLEVLG

-583 KQRLYELAEI
+583 KQRLYEIAQT

-604 LTNVEMELL
+604 LTHAEMELL
-613 WEMTRMTKIKEVE
+613 WEMSRMTKIKEVE
-626 QVSINAI
+626 QISTNVA

-639 SQLQNIDEVR
+639 GELQHIDEVR
-649 LEALISLREKLK
+649 LGALVCLREKLK

-678 VGTKL
+678 VGTLL
-683 KISGNLYDKKEKQE
+683 KIKGNISGKKKPQE
-697 IEATVKLNT
+697 IEATVQLNT

-712 KILASTHSKI
+712 KTSTAADSKMFDNFSSLA
-722 YNNLTDL
+722 
-729 TVSFRPLRQKMVY
+729 VSFRPLRQKMVY
-742 QFETYPQGTGA
+742 QFEADPQGAGA
-753 NSLQRIAHAD
+753 NGLQRIEHAD

>member
-1 MLNSL
+1 MNTVL
-6 ISKFN
+6 
-11 KYLNSVIELE
+11 EAE
-21 NDSTINSEESSE
+21 NDSTDNSE
-33 ALKEQK
+33 AK
-39 SANVSFSL
+39 SAELTEQESTNVSFSF
-47 FLYRFIAF
+47 FLYRLIAY
-55 ADARRSIASFVFILF
+55 ADARRSISSFLFILF
-70 FVIISDIIF
+70 VVVISDIIF
-79 NKYLFVHYTEL
+79 NKYLFVPYTEL
-90 VESFSG
+90 IESISG
-96 VNPGGFDELD
+96 VNPGGFEELD

-169 GEIGLIREP
+169 GEIGLVREP
-178 SRIFNTHFLLTICSI
+178 SRIFNTHFLLTTCSI

-212 NRIYNNNMDQI
+212 NRIYNTNMDQI

-238 SVVEHQQYTI
+238 DVVEHQQYTI

-285 KKNIASGFF
+285 KKNIAPAFF
-294 IVSPKV
+294 NVSPKV

-339 EHGEFDLSSMIAGE
+339 EHGEFDLSSMVAGE
-353 MATLGLTAI
+353 METLGLTAI
-362 EEENTELVD
+362 EEDNTELVD

-401 FYYGNFIKYLVEHKK
+401 FYYGNFIKHLVEHKK

-434 FKHGTNSPS
+434 FKHGSNSPA

-456 KVLEQVYHDGWDIEI
+456 KVLEQIYHDGWDVEI
-471 QDGMLGEMLQVD
+471 QNGMLGEMLQVD

-500 NGVRVLQFGIAL
+500 NGVRVLQFGLAL
-512 FYQREEMNNFVD
+512 FYQREGMNDFVD
-524 RIAKDILDDLEVLG
+524 RIAKDVLDDLEVLG

-583 KQRLYELAEI
+583 KQRLYEIAQT

-604 LTNVEMELL
+604 LTHAEMELL
-613 WEMTRMTKIKEVE
+613 WEMSRMTKIKEVE
-626 QVSINAI
+626 QISTNVA

-639 SQLQNIDEVR
+639 GELQHIDEVR
-649 LEALISLREKLK
+649 LGALVCLREKLK

-678 VGTKL
+678 VGTLL
-683 KISGNLYDKKEKQE
+683 KIKGNISGKKKPQE
-697 IEATVKLNT
+697 IEATVQLNT

-712 KILASTHSKI
+712 KTSTAADSKMFDNFSSLA
-722 YNNLTDL
+722 
-729 TVSFRPLRQKMVY
+729 VSFRPLRQKMVY
-742 QFETYPQGTGA
+742 QFEADPQGAGA
-753 NSLQRIAHAD
+753 NGLQRIEHAD

>member
-1 MLNSL
+1 MNTVL
-6 ISKFN
+6 
-11 KYLNSVIELE
+11 EAE
-21 NDSTINSEESSE
+21 NDSTDNSEE
-33 ALKEQK
+33 K
-39 SANVSFSL
+39 SAELTEQESTNVSFSF
-47 FLYRFIAF
+47 FLYRLIAY
-55 ADARRSIASFVFILF
+55 ADARRSISSFLFILF
-70 FVIISDIIF
+70 VVVISDIIF
-79 NKYLFVHYTEL
+79 NIYLFVPYTEL
-90 VESFSG
+90 IESISG
-96 VNPGGFDELD
+96 VNPGGFEELD

-169 GEIGLIREP
+169 GEIGLVREP

-212 NRIYNNNMDQI
+212 NRIYNTNMDQI

-238 SVVEHQQYTI
+238 DVVEHQQYTI

-285 KKNIASGFF
+285 KKNIAPAFF
-294 IVSPKV
+294 NVSPKV

-339 EHGEFDLSSMIAGE
+339 EHGEFDLSSMVAGE
-353 MATLGLTAI
+353 METLGLTAI
-362 EEENTELVD
+362 EEDNTELVD

-401 FYYGNFIKYLVEHKK
+401 FYYGNFIKHLVEHKK

-434 FKHGTNSPS
+434 FKHGSNSPA

-456 KVLEQVYHDGWDIEI
+456 KVLEQIYHDGWDVEI
-471 QDGMLGEMLQVD
+471 QNGMLGEMLQVD

-500 NGVRVLQFGIAL
+500 NGVRVLQFGLAL
-512 FYQREEMNNFVD
+512 FYQREGMNDFVD
-524 RIAKDILDDLEVLG
+524 RIAKDVLDDLEVLG

-583 KQRLYELAEI
+583 KQRLYEIAQT

-604 LTNVEMELL
+604 LTHAEMELL
-613 WEMTRMTKIKEVE
+613 WEMSRMTKIKEVE
-626 QVSINAI
+626 QVSTNAA

-639 SQLQNIDEVR
+639 GELQHIDEVR
-649 LEALISLREKLK
+649 LGALVCLREKLK

-678 VGTKL
+678 VGTLL
-683 KISGNLYDKKEKQE
+683 KIKGNISGKKKPQE
-697 IEATVKLNT
+697 IEATVQLNT

-712 KILASTHSKI
+712 KTSTAADSKMFDNFSSLA
-722 YNNLTDL
+722 
-729 TVSFRPLRQKMVY
+729 VSFRPLRQKMVY
-742 QFETYPQGTGA
+742 QFEADPQGAGA
-753 NSLQRIAHAD
+753 NGLQRIEHAD

>member
-1 MLNSL
+1 MNTVL
-6 ISKFN
+6 
-11 KYLNSVIELE
+11 EAE
-21 NDSTINSEESSE
+21 NDSTDNSEE
-33 ALKEQK
+33 K
-39 SANVSFSL
+39 SAELTEQESTNVSFSF
-47 FLYRFIAF
+47 FLYRLIAY
-55 ADARRSIASFVFILF
+55 ADARRSISSFLFILF
-70 FVIISDIIF
+70 VVVISDIIF
-79 NKYLFVHYTEL
+79 NIYLFVPYTEL
-90 VESFSG
+90 IESISG
-96 VNPGGFDELD
+96 VNPGGFEELD

-154 FLIISGGHALIIKIY
+154 FLIVSGGHALIIKIY
-169 GEIGLIREP
+169 GEIGLVREP

-212 NRIYNNNMDQI
+212 NRIYNTNMDQI

-238 SVVEHQQYTI
+238 DVVEHQQYTI

-285 KKNIASGFF
+285 KKNIAPAFF
-294 IVSPKV
+294 NVSPKV

-339 EHGEFDLSSMIAGE
+339 EHGEFDLSSMVAGE
-353 MATLGLTAI
+353 METLGLTAI
-362 EEENTELVD
+362 EEDNTELVD

-401 FYYGNFIKYLVEHKK
+401 FYYGNFIKHLVEHKK

-434 FKHGTNSPS
+434 FKHGSNSPA

-456 KVLEQVYHDGWDIEI
+456 KVLEQIYHDGWDVEI
-471 QDGMLGEMLQVD
+471 QNGMLGEMLQVD

-500 NGVRVLQFGIAL
+500 NGVRVLQFGLAL
-512 FYQREEMNNFVD
+512 FYQREGMNDFVD
-524 RIAKDILDDLEVLG
+524 RIAKDVLDDLEVLG

-583 KQRLYELAEI
+583 KQRLYEFAQT

-604 LTNVEMELL
+604 LTHAEMELL
-613 WEMTRMTKIKEVE
+613 WEMSRMTKIKEVE
-626 QVSINAI
+626 QVSTNAA

-639 SQLQNIDEVR
+639 GELQHIDEVR
-649 LEALISLREKLK
+649 LGALVCLREKLK

-678 VGTKL
+678 VGTLL
-683 KISGNLYDKKEKQE
+683 KIKGNIPGKKKPQE
-697 IEATVKLNT
+697 IEATVQLNT

-712 KILASTHSKI
+712 KTSTSADSKMFDNFSSLA
-722 YNNLTDL
+722 
-729 TVSFRPLRQKMVY
+729 VSFRPLRQKMVY
-742 QFETYPQGTGA
+742 QFEADPQGAGA
-753 NSLQRIAHAD
+753 NGLQRIEHAD
-763 TVKIIEEL
+763 SVKIIEEL

>member
-1 MLNSL
+1 MNTVL
-6 ISKFN
+6 
-11 KYLNSVIELE
+11 EAE
-21 NDSTINSEESSE
+21 NDSTDNSEE
-33 ALKEQK
+33 K
-39 SANVSFSL
+39 SAELTEQESTNVSFSF
-47 FLYRFIAF
+47 FLYRLIAY
-55 ADARRSIASFVFILF
+55 ADARRSISSFLFILF
-70 FVIISDIIF
+70 VVVISDIIF
-79 NKYLFVHYTEL
+79 NIYLFVPYTEL
-90 VESFSG
+90 IESISG
-96 VNPGGFDELD
+96 VNPGGFEELD

-169 GEIGLIREP
+169 GEIGLVREP
-178 SRIFNTHFLLTICSI
+178 SRIFNTHFLLTTCSI

-212 NRIYNNNMDQI
+212 NRIYNTNMDQI

-238 SVVEHQQYTI
+238 DVVEHQQYTI

-285 KKNIASGFF
+285 KKNIAPAFF
-294 IVSPKV
+294 NVSPKV

-339 EHGEFDLSSMIAGE
+339 EHGEFDLSSMVAGE
-353 MATLGLTAI
+353 METLGLTAI
-362 EEENTELVD
+362 EEDNTELVD

-401 FYYGNFIKYLVEHKK
+401 FYYGNFIKHLVEHNK

-434 FKHGTNSPS
+434 FKHGSNSPA

-456 KVLEQVYHDGWDIEI
+456 KVLEQIYHDGWDVEI
-471 QDGMLGEMLQVD
+471 QNGMLGEMLQVD

-500 NGVRVLQFGIAL
+500 NGVRVLQFGLAL
-512 FYQREEMNNFVD
+512 FYQREGMNDFVD
-524 RIAKDILDDLEVLG
+524 RIAKDVLDDLEVLG

-583 KQRLYELAEI
+583 KQRLYEFAQT

-604 LTNVEMELL
+604 LTHAEMELL
-613 WEMTRMTKIKEVE
+613 WEMSRMTKIKEVE
-626 QVSINAI
+626 QISTNAA

-639 SQLQNIDEVR
+639 GELQHIDEVR
-649 LEALISLREKLK
+649 LGALVCLREKLK

-678 VGTKL
+678 VGTLL
-683 KISGNLYDKKEKQE
+683 KIKGNISGKKKPQE
-697 IEATVKLNT
+697 IEATVQLNT

-712 KILASTHSKI
+712 KTSTAADSKMFDNFSSLA
-722 YNNLTDL
+722 
-729 TVSFRPLRQKMVY
+729 VSFRPLRQKMVY
-742 QFETYPQGTGA
+742 QFEADHQGAGA
-753 NSLQRIAHAD
+753 NGLQRIEHAD

>member
-1 MLNSL
+1 MNAVL
-6 ISKFN
+6 
-11 KYLNSVIELE
+11 EAE
-21 NDSTINSEESSE
+21 NDSTDNSEENSTE
-33 ALKEQK
+33 ITQHK
-39 SANVSFSL
+39 SANVSFSF
-47 FLYRFIAF
+47 FLYRLIAY
-55 ADARRSIASFVFILF
+55 ADARRSISSFLFILF
-70 FVIISDIIF
+70 VVVVSDIIF
-79 NKYLFVHYTEL
+79 NIYLFVPYTEL
-90 VESFSG
+90 VESISG
-96 VNPGGFDELD
+96 VNPGGFEELD

-212 NRIYNNNMDQI
+212 SRIYNTNMDQI

-238 SVVEHQQYTI
+238 AVVEHQQYTI

-270 IVHDMSMTL
+270 IVHDMSLTL

-285 KKNIASGFF
+285 KKDIAPGFF
-294 IVSPKV
+294 NVSPKV

-339 EHGEFDLSSMIAGE
+339 EHGEFDLSSMVAGE

-362 EEENTELVD
+362 EEDNTELVD

-434 FKHGTNSPS
+434 FKHGSNSPA

-456 KVLEQVYHDGWDIEI
+456 KVLEQIYHDGWDVEI
-471 QDGMLGEMLQVD
+471 QNGMLGEMLQVD

-500 NGVRVLQFGIAL
+500 NGVRVLQFGLAL
-512 FYQREEMNNFVD
+512 FYQREGMNDFVD
-524 RIAKDILDDLEVLG
+524 RIAKDVLDDLEVLG

-583 KQRLYELAEI
+583 KQRLYELAQT
-593 QLKKTTTEKYK
+593 QLKKTTTVKYK
-604 LTNVEMELL
+604 LTPAEMELL
-613 WEMTRMTKIKEVE
+613 WEMSRLTKIKEVE
-626 QVSINAI
+626 QISNNAV

-639 SQLQNIDEVR
+639 GELKNIDEVR

-667 KLIITTSRQVA
+667 KLIISTSRQVA
-678 VGTKL
+678 VGTLL
-683 KISGNLYDKKEKQE
+683 KIMGNISGNKEQQE

-712 KILASTHSKI
+712 KTSTSADSKKFD
-722 YNNLTDL
+722 NFSSL

-742 QFETYPQGTGA
+742 QFEAEPQGAGA
-753 NSLQRIAHAD
+753 NGLQRIAHAD
-763 TVKIIEEL
+763 AVKIIEEL

>member
-1 MLNSL
+1 MNTVL
-6 ISKFN
+6 
-11 KYLNSVIELE
+11 EAE
-21 NDSTINSEESSE
+21 NDSTDNSEE
-33 ALKEQK
+33 K
-39 SANVSFSL
+39 SAELTEQESTNVSFSF
-47 FLYRFIAF
+47 FLYRLIAY
-55 ADARRSIASFVFILF
+55 ADARRSISSFLFILF
-70 FVIISDIIF
+70 VVVISDIIF
-79 NKYLFVHYTEL
+79 NIYLFVPYTEL
-90 VESFSG
+90 IESISG
-96 VNPGGFDELD
+96 VNPGGFEELD

-169 GEIGLIREP
+169 GEIGLVREP
-178 SRIFNTHFLLTICSI
+178 SRIFNTHFLLTTCSI

-212 NRIYNNNMDQI
+212 NRIYNTNMDQI

-238 SVVEHQQYTI
+238 DVVEHQQYTI

-285 KKNIASGFF
+285 KKNIAPAFF
-294 IVSPKV
+294 NVSPKV

-339 EHGEFDLSSMIAGE
+339 EHGEFDLSSMVAGE
-353 MATLGLTAI
+353 METLGLAAI
-362 EEENTELVD
+362 EEDNTELVD

-401 FYYGNFIKYLVEHKK
+401 FYYGNFIKHLVEHKK

-434 FKHGTNSPS
+434 FKHGSNSPA

-456 KVLEQVYHDGWDIEI
+456 KVLEQIYHDGWDVEI
-471 QDGMLGEMLQVD
+471 QNGMLGEMLQVD

-500 NGVRVLQFGIAL
+500 NGVRVLQFGLAL
-512 FYQREEMNNFVD
+512 FYQREGMNDFVE
-524 RIAKDILDDLEVLG
+524 RIAKDVLDDLEVLG

-583 KQRLYELAEI
+583 KQRLYEFAQT
-593 QLKKTTTEKYK
+593 QLKKTTTEKYR
-604 LTNVEMELL
+604 LTHAEMELL
-613 WEMTRMTKIKEVE
+613 WEMSRMTKIKEVE
-626 QVSINAI
+626 QISTNVA

-639 SQLQNIDEVR
+639 GELQHIDEVR
-649 LEALISLREKLK
+649 LGALVCLREKLK

-678 VGTKL
+678 VGTLL
-683 KISGNLYDKKEKQE
+683 KIKGNISGKKKPQE
-697 IEATVKLNT
+697 IEATVQLNT

-712 KILASTHSKI
+712 KTSTAADSKMFDNFSSLA
-722 YNNLTDL
+722 
-729 TVSFRPLRQKMVY
+729 VSFRPLRQKMVY
-742 QFETYPQGTGA
+742 QFEADPQGAGA
-753 NSLQRIAHAD
+753 NGLQRIEHAD

>member
-1 MLNSL
+1 MNTVL
-6 ISKFN
+6 
-11 KYLNSVIELE
+11 EAE
-21 NDSTINSEESSE
+21 NDSADNSEE
-33 ALKEQK
+33 K
-39 SANVSFSL
+39 SAELTEQESTNVSFSF
-47 FLYRFIAF
+47 FLYRLIAY
-55 ADARRSIASFVFILF
+55 ADARRSISSFLFILF
-70 FVIISDIIF
+70 VVVISDIIF
-79 NKYLFVHYTEL
+79 NIYLFVPYTEL
-90 VESFSG
+90 IESISG
-96 VNPGGFDELD
+96 VNPGGFEELD

-169 GEIGLIREP
+169 GEIGLVREP
-178 SRIFNTHFLLTICSI
+178 SRIFNTHFLLTTCSI

-212 NRIYNNNMDQI
+212 NRIYNTNMDQI

-238 SVVEHQQYTI
+238 DVVEHQQYTI

-285 KKNIASGFF
+285 KKNIAPAFF
-294 IVSPKV
+294 NVSPKV

-339 EHGEFDLSSMIAGE
+339 EHGEFDLSSMVAGE
-353 MATLGLTAI
+353 METLGLTAI
-362 EEENTELVD
+362 EEDNTELVD

-401 FYYGNFIKYLVEHKK
+401 FYYGNFIKHLVEHKK

-434 FKHGTNSPS
+434 FKHGSNSPA

-456 KVLEQVYHDGWDIEI
+456 KVLEQIYHDGWDVEI
-471 QDGMLGEMLQVD
+471 QNGMLGEMLQVD

-500 NGVRVLQFGIAL
+500 NGVRVLQFGLAL
-512 FYQREEMNNFVD
+512 FYQREGMNDFVD
-524 RIAKDILDDLEVLG
+524 RIAKDVLDDLEVLG

-583 KQRLYELAEI
+583 KQRLYEFAQT
-593 QLKKTTTEKYK
+593 QLKKTTTEKYR
-604 LTNVEMELL
+604 LTHAEMELL
-613 WEMTRMTKIKEVE
+613 WEMSRMTKIKEVE
-626 QVSINAI
+626 QISTNVA

-639 SQLQNIDEVR
+639 GELQHIDEVR
-649 LEALISLREKLK
+649 LGALVCLREKLK

-678 VGTKL
+678 VGTLL
-683 KISGNLYDKKEKQE
+683 KIKGNISGKKKPQE
-697 IEATVKLNT
+697 IEATVQLNT

-712 KILASTHSKI
+712 KTSTAADSKMFDNFSSLA
-722 YNNLTDL
+722 
-729 TVSFRPLRQKMVY
+729 VSFRPLRQKMVY
-742 QFETYPQGTGA
+742 QFEADPQGAGA
-753 NSLQRIAHAD
+753 NGLQRIEHAD

>member
-1 MLNSL
+1 MNTVL
-6 ISKFN
+6 
-11 KYLNSVIELE
+11 EAE
-21 NDSTINSEESSE
+21 NDSTDNSEE
-33 ALKEQK
+33 K
-39 SANVSFSL
+39 SAELTEQESTNVSFSF
-47 FLYRFIAF
+47 FLYRLIAY
-55 ADARRSIASFVFILF
+55 ADARRSISSFLFILF
-70 FVIISDIIF
+70 VVVISDIIF
-79 NKYLFVHYTEL
+79 NIYLFVPYTEL
-90 VESFSG
+90 IESISG
-96 VNPGGFDELD
+96 VNPGGFEELD

-169 GEIGLIREP
+169 GEIGLVREP

-212 NRIYNNNMDQI
+212 NRIYNTNMDQI

-238 SVVEHQQYTI
+238 DVVEHQQYTI

-285 KKNIASGFF
+285 KKNIAPAFF
-294 IVSPKV
+294 NVSPKV

-339 EHGEFDLSSMIAGE
+339 EHGEFDLSSMVAGE
-353 MATLGLTAI
+353 METLGLTAI
-362 EEENTELVD
+362 EEDNTELVD

-401 FYYGNFIKYLVEHKK
+401 FYYGNFIKHLVEHKK

-434 FKHGTNSPS
+434 FKHGSNSPA

-456 KVLEQVYHDGWDIEI
+456 KVLEQIYHDGWDVEI
-471 QDGMLGEMLQVD
+471 QNGMLGEMLQVD

-500 NGVRVLQFGIAL
+500 NGVRVLQFGLAL
-512 FYQREEMNNFVD
+512 FYQREGMNDFVD
-524 RIAKDILDDLEVLG
+524 RIAKDVLDDLEVLG

-583 KQRLYELAEI
+583 KQRLYEFAQT

-604 LTNVEMELL
+604 LTHAEMELL
-613 WEMTRMTKIKEVE
+613 WEMSRMTKIKEVE
-626 QVSINAI
+626 QVSTNAA

-639 SQLQNIDEVR
+639 GELQHIDEVR
-649 LEALISLREKLK
+649 LGALVCLREKLK

-678 VGTKL
+678 VGTLL
-683 KISGNLYDKKEKQE
+683 KIKGNISGKKKPQE
-697 IEATVKLNT
+697 IEATVQLNT

-712 KILASTHSKI
+712 KTSTSADSKMFDNFSSLA
-722 YNNLTDL
+722 
-729 TVSFRPLRQKMVY
+729 VSFRPLRQKMVY
-742 QFETYPQGTGA
+742 QFEADPQGAGA
-753 NSLQRIAHAD
+753 NGLQRIEHAD

>member
-1 MLNSL
+1 MNTVL
-6 ISKFN
+6 
-11 KYLNSVIELE
+11 EAE
-21 NDSTINSEESSE
+21 NDSADNSEE
-33 ALKEQK
+33 K
-39 SANVSFSL
+39 SAELTEQESTNVSFSF
-47 FLYRFIAF
+47 FLYRLIAY
-55 ADARRSIASFVFILF
+55 ADARRSISSFLFILF
-70 FVIISDIIF
+70 VVVISDIIF
-79 NKYLFVHYTEL
+79 NIYLFVPYTEL
-90 VESFSG
+90 IESISG
-96 VNPGGFDELD
+96 VNPGGFEELD

-169 GEIGLIREP
+169 GEIGLVREP
-178 SRIFNTHFLLTICSI
+178 SRIFNTHFLLTTCSI

-212 NRIYNNNMDQI
+212 NRIYNTNMDQI

-238 SVVEHQQYTI
+238 DVVEHQQYTI

-285 KKNIASGFF
+285 KKNIAPAFF
-294 IVSPKV
+294 NVSPKV

-339 EHGEFDLSSMIAGE
+339 EHGEFDLSSMVAGE
-353 MATLGLTAI
+353 METLGLTAI
-362 EEENTELVD
+362 EEDNTELVD

-401 FYYGNFIKYLVEHKK
+401 FYYGNFIKHLVEHKK

-434 FKHGTNSPS
+434 FKHGSNSPA

-456 KVLEQVYHDGWDIEI
+456 KVLEQIYHDGWDVEI
-471 QDGMLGEMLQVD
+471 QNGMLGEMLQVD

-500 NGVRVLQFGIAL
+500 NGVRVLQFGLAL
-512 FYQREEMNNFVD
+512 FYQREGMNDFVD
-524 RIAKDILDDLEVLG
+524 RIAKDVLDDLEVLG

-583 KQRLYELAEI
+583 KQRLYEFAQT

-604 LTNVEMELL
+604 LTHAEMELL
-613 WEMTRMTKIKEVE
+613 WEMSRMTKIKEVE
-626 QVSINAI
+626 QVSTNAA

-639 SQLQNIDEVR
+639 GELQHIDEVR
-649 LEALISLREKLK
+649 LGALVCLREKLK

-678 VGTKL
+678 VGTLL
-683 KISGNLYDKKEKQE
+683 KIKGNISGKKKPQE
-697 IEATVKLNT
+697 IEATVQLNT

-712 KILASTHSKI
+712 KTSTAADSKMFDNFSSLA
-722 YNNLTDL
+722 
-729 TVSFRPLRQKMVY
+729 VSFRPLRQKMVY
-742 QFETYPQGTGA
+742 QFEADPQGAGA
-753 NSLQRIAHAD
+753 NGLQRIEHAD

>member
-1 MLNSL
+1 MNAVL
-6 ISKFN
+6 
-11 KYLNSVIELE
+11 EAE
-21 NDSTINSEESSE
+21 NDSTDNSEENSTE
-33 ALKEQK
+33 ITQHK
-39 SANVSFSL
+39 SANVSFSF
-47 FLYRFIAF
+47 FLYRLIAY
-55 ADARRSIASFVFILF
+55 ADARRSISSFLFILF
-70 FVIISDIIF
+70 VVVVSDIIF
-79 NKYLFVHYTEL
+79 NIYLFVPYTEL
-90 VESFSG
+90 VESISG
-96 VNPGGFDELD
+96 VNPGGFEELD

-212 NRIYNNNMDQI
+212 SRIYNTNMDQI

-238 SVVEHQQYTI
+238 AVVEHQQYTI

-270 IVHDMSMTL
+270 IVHDMSLTL

-285 KKNIASGFF
+285 KKDIAPGFF
-294 IVSPKV
+294 NVSPKV

-339 EHGEFDLSSMIAGE
+339 EHGEFDLSSMVAGE

-362 EEENTELVD
+362 EEDNTELVD

-434 FKHGTNSPS
+434 FKHGSNSPA

-456 KVLEQVYHDGWDIEI
+456 KVLEQIYHDGWDVEI
-471 QDGMLGEMLQVD
+471 QNGMLGEMLQVD

-500 NGVRVLQFGIAL
+500 NGVRVLQFGLAL
-512 FYQREEMNNFVD
+512 FYQREGMNDFVD
-524 RIAKDILDDLEVLG
+524 RIAKDVLDDLEVLG

-583 KQRLYELAEI
+583 KQRLYELA
-593 QLKKTTTEKYK
+593 QTHLKKTTTVKYK
-604 LTNVEMELL
+604 LTHAEMELL
-613 WEMTRMTKIKEVE
+613 WEMSRMTKIKEVE
-626 QVSINAI
+626 QISTNAA

-639 SQLQNIDEVR
+639 GELKNIDEVR

-667 KLIITTSRQVA
+667 KLIISTSRQVA
-678 VGTKL
+678 VGTLL
-683 KISGNLYDKKEKQE
+683 KIMGNISGNKEQQE

-712 KILASTHSKI
+712 KTSTSADSKKFD
-722 YNNLTDL
+722 NFSSL

-742 QFETYPQGTGA
+742 QFEAEPQGAGA
-753 NSLQRIAHAD
+753 NGLQRIAHAD
-763 TVKIIEEL
+763 AVKIIEEL

>member
-1 MLNSL
+1 MNTVL
-6 ISKFN
+6 
-11 KYLNSVIELE
+11 EAE
-21 NDSTINSEESSE
+21 NDSTDNSE
-33 ALKEQK
+33 AK
-39 SANVSFSL
+39 SAAITEQESTNVSFSF
-47 FLYRFIAF
+47 FLYRLIAY
-55 ADARRSIASFVFILF
+55 ADARRSISSFLFILF
-70 FVIISDIIF
+70 VVVISDIIF
-79 NKYLFVHYTEL
+79 NIYLFVPYTEL
-90 VESFSG
+90 IESISG
-96 VNPGGFDELD
+96 VNPGGFEELD

-169 GEIGLIREP
+169 GEIGLVREP
-178 SRIFNTHFLLTICSI
+178 SRIFNTHFLLTTCSI

-212 NRIYNNNMDQI
+212 NRIYNTNMDQI

-238 SVVEHQQYTI
+238 DVVEHQQYTI

-285 KKNIASGFF
+285 KKNIAPAFF
-294 IVSPKV
+294 NVSPKV

-339 EHGEFDLSSMIAGE
+339 EHGEFDLSSMVAGE
-353 MATLGLTAI
+353 METLGLTAI
-362 EEENTELVD
+362 EEDNTELVD

-401 FYYGNFIKYLVEHKK
+401 FYYGNFIKHLVEHKK

-434 FKHGTNSPS
+434 FKHGSNSPA

-456 KVLEQVYHDGWDIEI
+456 KVLEQIYHDGWDVEI
-471 QDGMLGEMLQVD
+471 QNGMLGEMLQVD

-500 NGVRVLQFGIAL
+500 NGVRVLQFGLAL
-512 FYQREEMNNFVD
+512 FYQREGMNDFVD
-524 RIAKDILDDLEVLG
+524 RIAKDVLDDLEVLG

-583 KQRLYELAEI
+583 KQRLYEIAQT
-593 QLKKTTTEKYK
+593 QLKKTTTEKYR
-604 LTNVEMELL
+604 LTHAEMELL
-613 WEMTRMTKIKEVE
+613 WEMSRMTKIKEVE
-626 QVSINAI
+626 QVSTNAA

-639 SQLQNIDEVR
+639 GELQHIDEVR
-649 LEALISLREKLK
+649 LGALVCLREKLK

-678 VGTKL
+678 VGTLL
-683 KISGNLYDKKEKQE
+683 KIKGNISGKKKPQE
-697 IEATVKLNT
+697 IEATVQLNT

-712 KILASTHSKI
+712 KTSTSADSKMFDNFSSLA
-722 YNNLTDL
+722 
-729 TVSFRPLRQKMVY
+729 VSFRPLRQKMVY
-742 QFETYPQGTGA
+742 QFEADHQGAGA
-753 NSLQRIAHAD
+753 NGLQRIEHAD

>member
-1 MLNSL
+1 MNTVL
-6 ISKFN
+6 
-11 KYLNSVIELE
+11 EAE
-21 NDSTINSEESSE
+21 NDSTDNSEE
-33 ALKEQK
+33 K
-39 SANVSFSL
+39 SAELTEQESTNVSFSF
-47 FLYRFIAF
+47 FLYRLIAY
-55 ADARRSIASFVFILF
+55 ADARRSISSFLFILF
-70 FVIISDIIF
+70 VVVISDIIF
-79 NKYLFVHYTEL
+79 NKYLFVPYTEL
-90 VESFSG
+90 IESISG
-96 VNPGGFDELD
+96 VNPGGFEELD

-154 FLIISGGHALIIKIY
+154 FLIVSGGHALIIKIY
-169 GEIGLIREP
+169 GEIGLVREP
-178 SRIFNTHFLLTICSI
+178 SRIFNTHFLLTTCSI

-212 NRIYNNNMDQI
+212 NRIYNTNMDQI

-238 SVVEHQQYTI
+238 DVVEHQQYTI

-285 KKNIASGFF
+285 KKNIAPAFF
-294 IVSPKV
+294 NVSPKV

-339 EHGEFDLSSMIAGE
+339 EHGEFDLSSMVAGE
-353 MATLGLTAI
+353 METLGLTAI
-362 EEENTELVD
+362 EEDNTELVD

-401 FYYGNFIKYLVEHKK
+401 FYYGNFIKHLVEHKK

-434 FKHGTNSPS
+434 FKHGSNSPA

-456 KVLEQVYHDGWDIEI
+456 KVLEQIYHDGWDVEI
-471 QDGMLGEMLQVD
+471 QNGMLGEMLQVD

-500 NGVRVLQFGIAL
+500 NGVRVLQFGLAL
-512 FYQREEMNNFVD
+512 FYQREGMNDFVD
-524 RIAKDILDDLEVLG
+524 RIAKDVLDDLEVLG

-583 KQRLYELAEI
+583 KQRLYEFAQT

-604 LTNVEMELL
+604 LTHEEMELL
-613 WEMTRMTKIKEVE
+613 WEMSRMTKIKEVE
-626 QVSINAI
+626 QVSTNAA

-639 SQLQNIDEVR
+639 GELQHIDEVR
-649 LEALISLREKLK
+649 LGALVCLREKLK

-667 KLIITTSRQVA
+667 KLIITTSRQVS
-678 VGTKL
+678 VGTLL
-683 KISGNLYDKKEKQE
+683 KIKGNIPGKKKPQE
-697 IEATVKLNT
+697 IEATVQLNT

-712 KILASTHSKI
+712 KTSTSADSKMFDNFSSLA
-722 YNNLTDL
+722 
-729 TVSFRPLRQKMVY
+729 VSFRPLRQKMVY
-742 QFETYPQGTGA
+742 QFEADPQGAGA
-753 NSLQRIAHAD
+753 NGLQRIEHAD
-763 TVKIIEEL
+763 SVKIIEEH

>member
-1 MLNSL
+1 MNTVL
-6 ISKFN
+6 
-11 KYLNSVIELE
+11 EAE
-21 NDSTINSEESSE
+21 NDSTDNSEE
-33 ALKEQK
+33 K
-39 SANVSFSL
+39 SAELTEQESTNVSFSF
-47 FLYRFIAF
+47 FLYRLIAY
-55 ADARRSIASFVFILF
+55 ADARRSISSFLFILF
-70 FVIISDIIF
+70 VVVISDIIF
-79 NKYLFVHYTEL
+79 NIYLFVPYTEL
-90 VESFSG
+90 IESISG
-96 VNPGGFDELD
+96 VNPGGFEELD

-169 GEIGLIREP
+169 GEIGLVREP
-178 SRIFNTHFLLTICSI
+178 SRIFNTHFLLTTCSI

-212 NRIYNNNMDQI
+212 NRIYNTNMDQI

-238 SVVEHQQYTI
+238 DVVEHQQYTI

-285 KKNIASGFF
+285 KKNIAPAFF
-294 IVSPKV
+294 NVSPKV

-339 EHGEFDLSSMIAGE
+339 EHGEFDLSSMVAGE
-353 MATLGLTAI
+353 METLGLTAI
-362 EEENTELVD
+362 EEDNTELVD

-401 FYYGNFIKYLVEHKK
+401 FYYGNFIKHLVEHKK

-434 FKHGTNSPS
+434 FKHGSNSPA

-456 KVLEQVYHDGWDIEI
+456 KVLEQIYHDGWDVEI
-471 QDGMLGEMLQVD
+471 QNGMLGEMLQVD

-500 NGVRVLQFGIAL
+500 NGVRVLQFGLAL
-512 FYQREEMNNFVD
+512 FYQREGMNDFVD
-524 RIAKDILDDLEVLG
+524 RIAKDVLDDLEVLG

-583 KQRLYELAEI
+583 KQRLYEFAQT

-604 LTNVEMELL
+604 LTHAEMELL
-613 WEMTRMTKIKEVE
+613 WEMSRMTKIKEVE
-626 QVSINAI
+626 QISTNAA

-639 SQLQNIDEVR
+639 GELQHIDEVR
-649 LEALISLREKLK
+649 LGALVCLREKLK

-678 VGTKL
+678 VGTLL
-683 KISGNLYDKKEKQE
+683 KIKGNISGKKKPQE
-697 IEATVKLNT
+697 IEATVQLNT

-712 KILASTHSKI
+712 KTSTAADSKMFDNFSSLA
-722 YNNLTDL
+722 
-729 TVSFRPLRQKMVY
+729 VSFRPLRQKMVY
-742 QFETYPQGTGA
+742 QFEADPQGAGA
-753 NSLQRIAHAD
+753 NGLQRIEHAD

>member
-1 MLNSL
+1 MNTVL
-6 ISKFN
+6 
-11 KYLNSVIELE
+11 EAE
-21 NDSTINSEESSE
+21 NDSTDNSEE
-33 ALKEQK
+33 K
-39 SANVSFSL
+39 SAELTEQESTNVSFSF
-47 FLYRFIAF
+47 FLYRLIAY
-55 ADARRSIASFVFILF
+55 ADARRSISSFLFILF
-70 FVIISDIIF
+70 VVVISDIIF
-79 NKYLFVHYTEL
+79 NKYLFVPYTEL
-90 VESFSG
+90 IESISG
-96 VNPGGFDELD
+96 VNPGGFEELD

-169 GEIGLIREP
+169 GEIGLVREP
-178 SRIFNTHFLLTICSI
+178 SRIFNTHFLLTTCSI

-212 NRIYNNNMDQI
+212 NRIYNTNMDQI

-238 SVVEHQQYTI
+238 DVVEHQQYTI

-285 KKNIASGFF
+285 KKNIAPAFF
-294 IVSPKV
+294 NVSPKV

-339 EHGEFDLSSMIAGE
+339 EHGEFDLSSMVAGE
-353 MATLGLTAI
+353 METLGLTAI
-362 EEENTELVD
+362 EEDNTELVD

-401 FYYGNFIKYLVEHKK
+401 FYYGNFIKHLVEHKK

-434 FKHGTNSPS
+434 FKHGSNSPA

-456 KVLEQVYHDGWDIEI
+456 KVLEQIYHDGWDVEI
-471 QDGMLGEMLQVD
+471 QNGMLGEMLQVD

-500 NGVRVLQFGIAL
+500 NGVRVLQFGLAL
-512 FYQREEMNNFVD
+512 FYQREGMNDFVD
-524 RIAKDILDDLEVLG
+524 RIAKDVLDDLEVLG

-583 KQRLYELAEI
+583 KQRLYEIAQT

-604 LTNVEMELL
+604 LTHAEMELL
-613 WEMTRMTKIKEVE
+613 WEMSRMTKIKEVE
-626 QVSINAI
+626 QISTNAA

-639 SQLQNIDEVR
+639 GELQHIDEVR
-649 LEALISLREKLK
+649 LGALVCLREKLK

-678 VGTKL
+678 VGTLL
-683 KISGNLYDKKEKQE
+683 KIKGNISGKKKPQE
-697 IEATVKLNT
+697 IEATVQLNT

-712 KILASTHSKI
+712 KTSTSADSKMFDNFSSLA
-722 YNNLTDL
+722 
-729 TVSFRPLRQKMVY
+729 VSFRPLRQKMVY
-742 QFETYPQGTGA
+742 QFEADPQGAGA
-753 NSLQRIAHAD
+753 NGLQRIEHAD